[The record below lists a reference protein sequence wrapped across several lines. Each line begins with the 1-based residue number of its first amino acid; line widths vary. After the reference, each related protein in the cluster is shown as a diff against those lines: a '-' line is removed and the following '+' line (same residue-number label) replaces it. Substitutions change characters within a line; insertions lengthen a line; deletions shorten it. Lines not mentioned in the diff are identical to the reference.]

1 MTKQLPNFFTLLNLF
16 FGCMAIVS
24 GLQSDLIVMTR
35 PDGQLYVDIPEKIW
49 MVSLFIGLSALVD
62 FLDGFL
68 ARALQADSAMGKQLD
83 SLADL
88 VSFGVAPA
96 LLLFHFLRL
105 AWAQQP
111 DGMELSSI
119 LLWPAFFIP
128 LAAAWRLARFNIEKS
143 VSSSFSGLPVPAAG
157 IFIASL
163 PLIYW
168 NVQIDEVILLL
179 QNAYFLYAIIVM
191 LSLLMVSRIPLLSF
205 KFSSFSWGEN
215 QPRYLLIIVSVP
227 MFLVLQWLALP
238 LIIVLY
244 VLLSLLFKNKLA

>member
-1 MTKQLPNFFTLLNLF
+1 MSKQLPNFFTLLNLF
-16 FGCMAIVS
+16 FGCLAIVC
-24 GLQSDLIVMTR
+24 GLQSELIVAAR
-35 PDGQLYVDIPEKIW
+35 PDGQLYVDVPEKIW
-49 MVSLFIGLSALVD
+49 MASLFIGFSALVD
-62 FLDGFL
+62 FFDGFL
-68 ARALQADSAMGKQLD
+68 ARALKADSAMGKQLD

-111 DGMELSSI
+111 DGMELSSV

-128 LAAAWRLARFNIEKS
+128 LAAAWRLARFNIEESSS
-143 VSSSFSGLPVPAAG
+143 VSFSGLPVPAAG

-168 NVQIDEVILLL
+168 NVQTQWVILLL
-179 QNAYFLYAIIVM
+179 QNAYFLYAVIAG
-191 LSLLMVSRIPLLSF
+191 LSLLMISRIPLLTL
-205 KFSSFSWGEN
+205 KFTSLAWQPNRARYILIAFS
-215 QPRYLLIIVSVP
+215 IASV
-227 MFLVLQWLALP
+227 VALQWLALP
-238 LIIVLY
+238 LIIILY

>member
-1 MTKQLPNFFTLLNLF
+1 
-16 FGCMAIVS
+16 
-24 GLQSDLIVMTR
+24 
-35 PDGQLYVDIPEKIW
+35 
-49 MVSLFIGLSALVD
+49 
-62 FLDGFL
+62 
-68 ARALQADSAMGKQLD
+68 MGKQLD

>member
-16 FGCMAIVS
+16 FGCLAIVC
-24 GLQSDLIVMTR
+24 GLQSELIVMAR

-111 DGMELSSI
+111 DGMELSSV

-128 LAAAWRLARFNIEKS
+128 LAAAWRLARFNIEPS
-143 VSSSFSGLPVPAAG
+143 ESSSFSGLPVPAAG

-168 NVQIDEVILLL
+168 NVEIEEVILLL

-215 QPRYLLIIVSVP
+215 QPRYLLIIIAVP
-227 MFLVLQWLALP
+227 LFLVLQWLALP
-238 LIIVLY
+238 LVIVLY
-244 VLLSLLFKNKLA
+244 VLLSLLFKNKLS